1 MEEMSLQRNL
11 KKYRKENG
19 YTQKQLAD
27 YLGITRQAYA
37 HYEVGNRAPN
47 YVVLVKIADFY
58 GVSMES
64 LLAVSKKKT
73 KKVGKDVSYSYLPEK
88 EQQLIQ
94 MMGELTKEEQEDLI
108 LYLKRKINRKQER
121 EGEKW
126 KTL

>member
-1 MEEMSLQRNL
+1 MEEMSLQGNL

-64 LLAVSKKKT
+64 LLAVGKKKT
-73 KKVGKDVSYSYLPEK
+73 KSVGKDVSYSYLPEK

-121 EGEKW
+121 EGKKW

>member
-64 LLAVSKKKT
+64 LIAVSKKKT